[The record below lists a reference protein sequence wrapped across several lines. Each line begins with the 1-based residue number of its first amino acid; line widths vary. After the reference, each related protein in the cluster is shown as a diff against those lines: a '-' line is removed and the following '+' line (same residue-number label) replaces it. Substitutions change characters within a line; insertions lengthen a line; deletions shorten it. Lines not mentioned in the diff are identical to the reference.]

1 MGKTKKLLE
10 ESFELMSEEEFE
22 DSIRAKYG
30 YTLIGTMKLATGDT
44 CQDNGEEYLRGIE
57 QPNLQDL
64 DNLFCCCNE
73 EDDALIIGYYNEIS
87 DEDVLNALL

>member
-44 CQDNGEEYLRGIE
+44 ASSDGNEYLPPQKRLPTIE
-57 QPNLQDL
+57 ELDL
-64 DNLFCCCNE
+64 LFN
-73 EDDALIIGYYNEIS
+73 I
-87 DEDVLNALL
+87 DEDEWN